1 MDSGSIGQL
10 VYLVLLLCAVG
21 GWVIVEYRNRLGHA
35 LRTTL
40 AWGLIFVGVMA
51 GYGLWND
58 LQSEVQRQAV
68 VMADRI
74 EVPRSPDGHYYL
86 TLEVSGKPINF
97 MVDTGATNVVLS
109 RDDAESIGI
118 DPSQLAYVGQ
128 AYTANGVVQ
137 TARVR
142 LEDVVLGPWRDD
154 SVGAWVNNGDM
165 QGSLL
170 GMDYLGQFHV
180 EIAGE
185 RMVLRR

>member
-40 AWGLIFVGVMA
+40 AWGLIFIGVMA

-118 DPSQLAYVGQ
+118 DPSSLAYVGQ

-142 LEDVVLGPWRDD
+142 LEDVVLGPWRDE